1 MLHTKEHGTI
11 MKPLLNGP
19 DGHRQERLPLILSR
33 KRWGIIPLVYY
44 IQTSAIGLGIT
55 LIISFHMLI
64 HNAERSASRRI
75 FWGLILSN
83 MLLLV
88 LELLL
93 NTLTGNS
100 ADMSRTLLP
109 VIVFLFYMMNPVP
122 EALWVLYLDA
132 IIRKNAAV
140 PDKRLVIA
148 VSIPFI
154 LNLLLALLS
163 LSGGQLFTI
172 DADNVYHR
180 GPYFALML
188 LCCYGYLLYMLLLIY
203 VKRKSLQMN
212 ELVVSI
218 FAALLPV
225 VAGAIQSLFYGISLI
240 WIALSFSLL
249 IAYIN
254 LQNEQVYRELRALNR
269 MKDEFLANTSHE
281 LRTPLNGII
290 NITSTVMESSVNT
303 LDDRQRHNLRIVIS
317 SAKRLSR
324 LINDILDISSMK
336 SGELRLQKSAV
347 QLHSIVESV
356 LDMLRRSASNKE
368 TVLIN
373 RIPQEL
379 PPIHVD
385 MERLYQIFYNLVG
398 NAQKFTSSGRIE
410 LGAAL
415 GEQQVQIWVED
426 TGCGIPADKLG
437 SIFQPFYQVDAGLGR
452 ETGGTGLGLAITKNL
467 VELHGGT
474 IQVVSTEGQGS
485 RFTFTLPI
493 SRTDLRE
500 RSMQPEPA
508 RQPAAYEVV
517 VAMEEWLPT
526 GSEPEERR
534 YAVLAVDDDPT
545 SLTALYH
552 ILELEGY
559 YVKAVSSGEAA
570 LEELRHNGSYDLMV
584 LDVMMPRMSGY
595 EVLEQIR
602 QRFEPV
608 DMPVLLLTAKARP
621 EDLLAGFEAGASD
634 YLSKP
639 FEAVELRARVKTLV
653 QLKESVSMRL
663 ETEMS
668 FLQAQI
674 KPHFLYNSLS
684 VIAALSTQEPQ
695 RAEQLLYDLSDY
707 LRGSFQFD
715 NYEGVTFLSSELATV
730 RAYVSLEQA
739 RFRDTLHVVFD
750 VDDEIDIPIPM
761 LVVQPLVEN
770 AIRHGVSKKPG
781 GGAVS
786 LSVQRGSGNTVI
798 TVADNGVGMTEATWR
813 ELLNGQV
820 PGQGVGLQNIQRRMI
835 VRYGHGLEIQSAVGA
850 GTSVTLR
857 IPD

>member
-1 MLHTKEHGTI
+1 
-11 MKPLLNGP
+11 
-19 DGHRQERLPLILSR
+19 
-33 KRWGIIPLVYY
+33 
-44 IQTSAIGLGIT
+44 
-55 LIISFHMLI
+55 
-64 HNAERSASRRI
+64 
-75 FWGLILSN
+75 

-93 NTLTGNS
+93 NSLTGNT
-100 ADMSRTLLP
+100 ADAPRTLLP
-109 VIVFLFYMMNPVP
+109 IIVFLFYVMNPVP

-132 IIRKNAAV
+132 IIRKNGAARG
-140 PDKRLVIA
+140 KGLLIA
-148 VSIPFI
+148 VALPFG
-154 LNLLLALLS
+154 LNLLLSLLS
-163 LSGGQLFTI
+163 LSGGYLYTI

-180 GPYFALML
+180 GPYFGLML
-188 LCCYGYLLYMLLLIY
+188 LCCYGYLLYMLVLVY
-203 VKRKSLQMN
+203 VKRRSLEMN

-225 VAGAIQSLFYGISLI
+225 IAGAVQSLFYGISLI
-240 WIALSFSLL
+240 WTALSFSLL

-254 LQNEQVYRELRALNR
+254 LQNEQVYRELRTLNR

-281 LRTPLNGII
+281 LRTPLNAII
-290 NITSTVMESSVNT
+290 NITSTVMESSSDT
-303 LDDRQRHNLRIVIS
+303 LDDRQRHNLRIVVS
-317 SAKRLSR
+317 SAKRLSN

-336 SGELRLQKSAV
+336 SGELRLHKGAV
-347 QLHSIVESV
+347 QLHSAVETV
-356 LDMLRRSASNKE
+356 LDVLRRSGSNKE
-368 TVLIN
+368 TALMN

-385 MERLYQIFYNLVG
+385 IERLYQIFYNLVG
-398 NAQKFTSSGRIE
+398 NAQKFTSGGRIE
-410 LGAAL
+410 LGAML
-415 GEQQVQIWVED
+415 EEQQVKIWIED
-426 TGCGIPADKLG
+426 TGCGIPADKLD

-474 IQVVSTEGQGS
+474 ITADSTEGQGS

-493 SRTDLRE
+493 SRAALRE
-500 RSMQPEPA
+500 TKHELDHA
-508 RQPAAYEVV
+508 RQTSAYEAAA
-517 VAMEEWLPT
+517 AMGEWLPD

-534 YAVLAVDDDPT
+534 YSVLAVDDDPT

-552 ILELEGY
+552 ILDLEDY

-570 LEELRHNGSYDLMV
+570 LEELQRNSGYDLMI

-602 QRFEPV
+602 QRFDPV
-608 DMPVLLLTAKARP
+608 DLPVLLLTAKSRP
-621 EDLLAGFEAGASD
+621 EELLAGFEAGASD

-639 FEAVELRARVKTLV
+639 FEALELKARVKTLV
-653 QLKESVSMRL
+653 QLKESVGLRL

-707 LRGSFQFD
+707 LRGSFHFD
-715 NYEGVTFLSSELATV
+715 NDEGVTFLSSELATV

-750 VDDEIDIPIPM
+750 VDEEIDVPIPM
-761 LVVQPLVEN
+761 LVIQPLVEN
-770 AIRHGVSKKPG
+770 SIRHGVSKKPG
-781 GGAVS
+781 GGTVK
-786 LSVQRGSGNTVI
+786 LSVQRGSGDTVI
-798 TVADNGVGMTEATWR
+798 AVEDNGIGMTESRWR
-813 ELLNGQV
+813 ELLAGHAA
-820 PGQGVGLQNIQRRMI
+820 GQGVGLQNIQRRMI
-835 VRYGHGLEIQSAVGA
+835 VRYGHGLEIQSAA
-850 GTSVTLR
+850 GTGTVVTLR